1 MPEFRPKAAAPAI
14 VTFPSSDHPGDLQ
27 VQSSPAAL
35 RGGELCVCELCDALK
50 LTQSTLSTHLKVLRQ
65 AEMVS
70 VRRDGK
76 WSYYDL
82 IPGARPLVDSMFD
95 HFAAS
100 VAADRRLAA
109 DSTRLRRRLARRD
122 GGAGIEDTVQQQEA
136 AVAPRVAVLVQRPG
150 ERMQRRLEKPVP
162 GDQQHERRHEQQRP
176 IQRERTVPERQQHRP
191 EKRREPSPEPAV
203 CEQPT
208 GQPAQVGQRL

>member
-1 MPEFRPKAAAPAI
+1 MNAI
-14 VTFPSSDHPGDLQ
+14 VASARALADPNRVRIL
-27 VQSSPAAL
+27 AAL

-109 DSTRLRRRLARRD
+109 DNTRLGRRLARRD
-122 GGAGIEDTVQQQEA
+122 GGACCVGFVRTA
-136 AVAPRVAVLVQRPG
+136 NRP
-150 ERMQRRLEKPVP
+150 LKACP
-162 GDQQHERRHEQQRP
+162 
-176 IQRERTVPERQQHRP
+176 
-191 EKRREPSPEPAV
+191 
-203 CEQPT
+203 
-208 GQPAQVGQRL
+208 